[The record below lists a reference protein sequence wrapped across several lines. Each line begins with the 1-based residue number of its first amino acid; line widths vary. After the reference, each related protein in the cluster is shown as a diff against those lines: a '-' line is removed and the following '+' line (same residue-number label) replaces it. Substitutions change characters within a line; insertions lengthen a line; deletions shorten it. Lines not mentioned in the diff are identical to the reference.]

1 MTTQPAFSLSP
12 APHTDEV
19 RQAKEDLAHVETLL
33 IEAELKLA
41 TLQQQLAA
49 FEEQYRLKAERLCEV
64 LERLTT
70 QLAALVAKQ
79 LRDQVCDPAAFAW
92 DYDMPDEPGTA
103 RLGDFT
109 PSVSLKQL
117 YREAAKRFHPDLAQ
131 NEEDRIWRTQIM
143 RQVNAAFAAGDT
155 HALRN
160 MLAQHKPSEI
170 HATTVDDTLAGTRDA
185 IRRTM
190 SRLAEIQQQQ
200 RDLEHTDMGLLFM
213 QAERSGMSRQEFLRD
228 LVISLKDQIAKKQEE
243 ISTLLRKES
252 RCG

>member
-1 MTTQPAFSLSP
+1 
-12 APHTDEV
+12 
-19 RQAKEDLAHVETLL
+19 
-33 IEAELKLA
+33 
-41 TLQQQLAA
+41 
-49 FEEQYRLKAERLCEV
+49 
-64 LERLTT
+64 
-70 QLAALVAKQ
+70 
-79 LRDQVCDPAAFAW
+79 
-92 DYDMPDEPGTA
+92 MPDEPGTA